1 MTEKDNKALTRINE
15 EINKINN
22 KEFNIYF
29 FVIDSKGNPSGSLSY
44 IYKLALILS
53 ENGYNVGMLYQ
64 DDEFI
69 GVKDWLGEEYANIP
83 HYNVN
88 NGDVNISV
96 SDILFIPEIFASV
109 MNQTKKLPCKRIAI
123 LQNFNFL
130 TEFIPLS
137 IQWGDYGIVDCIT
150 QTKQQSDLIKSYFPY
165 VKTSVIPPYIDDS
178 IFYETDD
185 LKDLYINIVSQNDQ
199 SYINRIVK
207 PFYWKYPAYRWVSF
221 KDLRG
226 LSQEN
231 FANELRKGCIT
242 IWVDTDTNFGYTPI
256 EAMKCGSIVIAKI
269 PNDIPEWAKDEN
281 GNLLENIVWFDNV
294 QDLHSIIANLVIAW
308 TYDNVPKVIKETQDK
323 VISLYNKENTI
334 NHLLYYINNIT
345 EKRKN
350 EMISLISTIKK
361 DKE

>member
-165 VKTSVIPPYIDDS
+165 IKTSVIPPYIDDS

>member
-165 VKTSVIPPYIDDS
+165 IKTSVIPPYIDDS

-334 NHLLYYINNIT
+334 NHLLYYINNVT

>member
-323 VISLYNKENTI
+323 VISLYTKENTI
-334 NHLLYYINNIT
+334 NHLLYYINNVT

>member
-334 NHLLYYINNIT
+334 NHLLYYINNVT

>member
-1 MTEKDNKALTRINE
+1 MTEKDNKVITRIND

-53 ENGYNVGMLYQ
+53 NNGYNVGMLYQ

-137 IQWGDYGIVDCIT
+137 IQWGDYGIIDCIT
-150 QTKQQSDLIKSYFPY
+150 QTAQQSELIKSYFPY
-165 VKTSVIPPYIDDS
+165 VKASVIPPYIDDS

-185 LKDLYINIVSQNDQ
+185 IKDLYINIVSQNDQ

-308 TYDNVPKVIKETQDK
+308 TYDNVPKVIKEAQDK
-323 VISLYNKENTI
+323 IKSLYNKENTV
-334 NHLLYYINNIT
+334 NHLLYYINNVI
-345 EKRKN
+345 EKRRN